1 MKIAGMEKLS
11 LVDYDGLTAATIFTA
26 GCNMR
31 CPFCHN
37 SSLVYGNCALIEES
51 EVFAYLEKRKGLLDG
66 VCITGGEPTL
76 QKGLKDFVIKV
87 KNLGYKV
94 KLDTNG
100 TNFSLL
106 NDLIENK
113 LIDYVAMDIKSDKEN
128 YAKVCGSNLSF
139 GEVEKS
145 AALLLQN
152 KVQYEFRTTLIKE
165 FHSTKEI
172 ENIGKWLEG
181 AEKHF
186 LQKFTDSEDCIQRG
200 FSAIEK
206 EKAEDFRRILSKYIK
221 NVYLR
226 GY

>member
-11 LVDYDGLTAATIFTA
+11 LVDYDGKTAATVFTA

-37 SSLVYGNCALIEES
+37 SSLVYGNCAFIDES
-51 EVFAYLEKRKGLLDG
+51 EVFAYLKKRKGLLDG

-76 QKGLKDFVIKV
+76 QKDLKDFVIKV
-87 KNLGYKV
+87 KNLGYLV

-106 NDLIENK
+106 SDLIENK
-113 LIDYVAMDIKSDKEN
+113 LIDYAAMDIKSDKEG
-128 YAKVCGSNLSF
+128 YTKASGSNLNF
-139 GEVEKS
+139 EQVQKS
-145 AALLLQN
+145 VNLLLQN
-152 KVQYEFRTTLIKE
+152 KIAYEFRTTLIEE
-165 FHSTKEI
+165 FHGEEEM
-172 ENIGKWLEG
+172 ENIGKWIKG
-181 AEKHF
+181 AQKYF
-186 LQKFTDSEDCIQRG
+186 LQKFTDSEQCIQRG
-200 FSAIEK
+200 FNAVEIK
-206 EKAEDFRRILSKYIK
+206 KAESFRRILSKYIN